1 MSQAIHK
8 IRGMTVP
15 GGNSTHLGRTISRRP
30 RACSLSSDGAKP
42 WGSRKRYVRRRA
54 DSAKP
59 RPSDAKLRAQT
70 DMIPALPVT
79 ERLRQLEA
87 EAAFFSSLRPLD
99 D

>member
-1 MSQAIHK
+1 
-8 IRGMTVP
+8 MTVS
-15 GGNSTHLGRTISRRP
+15 GDDSTQVVEPSLDGLGRVASASMEPSP
-30 RACSLSSDGAKP
+30 RDRVSGASADTP
-42 WGSRKRYVRRRA
+42 

-70 DMIPALPVT
+70 DMILALPVT